1 MFELKSDQQIATH
14 LLAKGKGKL
23 TKDPDHGREDAKK
36 QKLDNHISRVLGL
49 FQNEEKAMI
58 FIDQLKVN
66 YPRHIRDQLR
76 VIEAVSERNS
86 DFLEKA
92 LNECISLNLFS
103 AVTLRDVANDIARRD
118 VQTDS
123 ESTRNNSLSKKYQTI
138 TAVERSFESYLQV
151 LGGEQS

>member
-1 MFELKSDQQIATH
+1 
-14 LLAKGKGKL
+14 
-23 TKDPDHGREDAKK
+23 
-36 QKLDNHISRVLGL
+36 
-49 FQNEEKAMI
+49 MI

-151 LGGEQS
+151 VGGEQS

>member
-1 MFELKSDQQIATH
+1 M
-14 LLAKGKGKL
+14 
-23 TKDPDHGREDAKK
+23 
-36 QKLDNHISRVLGL
+36 
-49 FQNEEKAMI
+49 
-58 FIDQLKVN
+58 N
-66 YPRHIRDQLR
+66 Y
-76 VIEAVSERNS
+76 
-86 DFLEKA
+86 
-92 LNECISLNLFS
+92 ISLNLFS